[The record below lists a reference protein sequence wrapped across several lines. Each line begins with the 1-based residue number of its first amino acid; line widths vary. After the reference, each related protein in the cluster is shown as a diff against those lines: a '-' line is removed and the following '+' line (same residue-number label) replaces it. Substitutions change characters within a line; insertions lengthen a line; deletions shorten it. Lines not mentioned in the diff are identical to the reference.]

1 MSEATRVCAVVV
13 TFNRKQLLK
22 GVLEAL
28 SRQTRPIDE
37 ILVVDNAST
46 DGTDELL
53 RSDFPALRTL
63 RLPENIGGAGGF
75 AAGMKWAY
83 EAGFDWFWVM
93 DDDIESLPEAL
104 EVLLSH
110 RQLSDFLHLRK
121 SGVDEV
127 LSWEGIWDL
136 HRLELRMYP
145 REFSFENGKPWI
157 TVNYGNFE
165 GALIHRRI
173 VDRIGLPDVRYFMW
187 SDDSMYGFVASFHTN
202 VLYINHIGFRRLLP
216 YRKKLERMGVYLL
229 FRNRFLNREH
239 LTKHGIQMSK
249 ASFWFDLMREMIW
262 CLRRP
267 EGRQWTLVQAMVDG
281 VRDGRLGRFGRPSWL

>member
-1 MSEATRVCAVVV
+1 MSDAARVCAVVV

-22 GVLEAL
+22 GALQAL
-28 SRQTRPIDE
+28 SRQTRPVDE
-37 ILVVDNAST
+37 ILVIDNAST
-46 DGTDELL
+46 DGTGDLL
-53 RSDFPALRTL
+53 HNEFPALQTI

-93 DDDIESLPEAL
+93 DDDVEVLPDALEAL
-104 EVLLSH
+104 LNH
-110 RQLSDFLHLRK
+110 RHLSDFLHLRK
-121 SGVDEV
+121 SSVEAAQ
-127 LSWEGIWDL
+127 SWEGIWDL

-187 SDDSMYGFVASFHTN
+187 SDDSMYGYLASFHTN
-202 VLYINHIGFRRLLP
+202 VLYINHVGFHRVLP

-229 FRNRFLNREH
+229 FRNRFLNYEY
-239 LTKHGIQMSK
+239 LTKQGLQISK
-249 ASFWFDLMREMIW
+249 ASFWFDLFRELIW

-267 EGRQWTLVQAMVDG
+267 EGRQWALIQAMLVG
-281 VRDGRLGRFGRPSWL
+281 IRDGHQGRFGRPSWL